1 MQPDYHVMG
10 IIGCVFTSKANS
22 AYKSGDV
29 QEYKRNSK
37 SATIC
42 LWIGFAIALV
52 WLVFS
57 IIFSVFYSND
67 IEDAFM
73 EGYNQAAGV
82 SDDYDTDDFS
92 DEEYDTD
99 DFLTDDSEDT
109 EDAKTAAP
117 LDVTAGDAFDSGD
130 ITVNGILVQLPMS
143 YSEFKALGFSID
155 SEMRSMYPTRMNITI
170 RHSTMHREM
179 SWERCTLEM

>member
-1 MQPDYHVMG
+1 MIMG

-57 IIFSVFYSND
+57 IIFSVLYSND

-73 EGYNQAAGV
+73 EGYNEAAGV
-82 SDDYDTDDFS
+82 SDDYDTCLLYTSSSAGVWADR
-92 DEEYDTD
+92 
-99 DFLTDDSEDT
+99 
-109 EDAKTAAP
+109 TARR
-117 LDVTAGDAFDSGD
+117 
-130 ITVNGILVQLPMS
+130 
-143 YSEFKALGFSID
+143 
-155 SEMRSMYPTRMNITI
+155 MRF
-170 RHSTMHREM
+170 
-179 SWERCTLEM
+179 